1 MGELTGAATVAAPE
15 SSGVAGDQGADRSGE
30 PAARRLPV
38 RGIAAAVLVLLAV
51 VAVRALVAAP
61 TRIAS
66 HSMDPTIA
74 KGQVVLIDKV
84 TWRLTGVDRG
94 DFVEFH
100 GFHQQMLKRVVGVG
114 GDVVEMR
121 DARLFVNGKRVSEPY
136 VDHSRIDGE
145 YFGPITVPDGE
156 LFVLGDNRANSID
169 SRNFGPVPEGEV
181 VGTVRLKLW
190 PLHAG

>member
-1 MGELTGAATVAAPE
+1 MGRLTGAVTVGAPE
-15 SSGVAGDQGADRSGE
+15 ASGVTEGRGGDA
-30 PAARRLPV
+30 AARRLPV
-38 RGIAAAVLVLLAV
+38 RGVAAVLLVLLAV
-51 VAVRALVAAP
+51 VVVRAFVVAP
-61 TRIAS
+61 TSIAS

-74 KGQVVLIDKV
+74 KGQVVLVDKL
-84 TWRLTGVDRG
+84 TWRLAGVDRG

-121 DARLFVNGKRVSEPY
+121 DARLFVNGTRVREPY

-145 YFGPITVPDGE
+145 YFGPVTVPDGE
-156 LFVLGDNRANSID
+156 LFVLGDNRGNSID
-169 SRNFGPVPEGEV
+169 SRNFGSVPESDV

-190 PLHAG
+190 PLHTV